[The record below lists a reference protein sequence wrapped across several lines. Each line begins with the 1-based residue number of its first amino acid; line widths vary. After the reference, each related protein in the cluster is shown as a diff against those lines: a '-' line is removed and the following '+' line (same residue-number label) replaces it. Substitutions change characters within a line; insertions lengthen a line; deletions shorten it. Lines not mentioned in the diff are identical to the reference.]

1 MCTIVR
7 VSHAG
12 FGWSSSEVNSSD
24 ICYGGRLAKK
34 RRRSF
39 EPCQTSPLGPPCAA
53 PLGRCSR
60 LSASVASPRDGHPR
74 RRPPAPFAGLG
85 KASVSAFSI
94 GHARKGDGQRAG
106 TTDKYYDS
114 PSAFGSQR
122 ASGKSSGAAFS
133 MSGRAAPSPGR
144 GEPSPGPG
152 HYAAVKAGEAYS
164 DTTRFGGQ
172 SIAKQS
178 ENWARQLGRSSSSSR
193 DIDFAHRY

>member
-1 MCTIVR
+1 MAPKGVGFRTAGEDEAARSRTANASKSGPGPGDYR
-7 VSHAG
+7 VSSG
-12 FGWSSSEVNSSD
+12 FGAQVE
-24 ICYGGRLAKK
+24 G
-34 RRRSF
+34 
-39 EPCQTSPLGPPCAA
+39 
-53 PLGRCSR
+53 
-60 LSASVASPRDGHPR
+60 
-74 RRPPAPFAGLG
+74 G